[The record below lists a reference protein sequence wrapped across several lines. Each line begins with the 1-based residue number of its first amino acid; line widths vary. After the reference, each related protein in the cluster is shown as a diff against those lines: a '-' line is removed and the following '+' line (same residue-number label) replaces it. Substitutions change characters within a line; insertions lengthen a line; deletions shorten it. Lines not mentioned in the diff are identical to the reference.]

1 MKLSTRSLAFINALI
16 SLIVMQ
22 IGWRLITWSVIFVAC
37 TFTTSTPVVLVLS
50 NRLEEMGISLPLVSP
65 RFNLRLI
72 FSRSLSDLKNR
83 SEVVQA
89 GKPQSGCSQN
99 SAGRGQILP
108 VNSCSIDQKS
118 GEICTGQADLQ
129 PISFKSDR
137 LPVGKFSQ
145 AVFPL
150 LPPTWRG

>member
-108 VNSCSIDQKS
+108 VLPVNSCSIDQKS
-118 GEICTGQADLQ
+118 GEICTGQANLQ

-137 LPVGKFSQ
+137 LLEL
-145 AVFPL
+145 AL
-150 LPPTWRG
+150 E